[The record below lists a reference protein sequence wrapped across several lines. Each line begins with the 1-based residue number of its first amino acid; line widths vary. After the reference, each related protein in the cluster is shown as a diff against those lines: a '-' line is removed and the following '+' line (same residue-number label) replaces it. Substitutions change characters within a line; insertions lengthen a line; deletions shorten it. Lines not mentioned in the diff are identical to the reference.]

1 MELVV
6 SVTWLLYIVTI
17 CMADLY
23 IDSTCSFSSCIECI
37 ATIDYII
44 PREVTVGTGLRVKHY
59 DGIYSC
65 TWNYVISSCVN
76 HSMANA
82 TSCSGD
88 EKDASAYSLDTNN
101 QLTPPYC
108 YQKQDVDDY
117 NFVYANFV
125 NNANESCTKHK
136 ESYLSK
142 INDQEKHQ
150 KEEENQKEKMIRI
163 VVVIFITLGA
173 VCCCIF
179 ACFMV
184 HKIIQ
189 NQFKETV
196 EYVEQPQY
204 AAPTIEF
211 RASISISRESK
222 DETNT
227 SSKKGDGEEK
237 EEYLI

>member
-44 PREVTVGTGLRVKHY
+44 PREVTVDTGLRVKHY

-65 TWNYVISSCVN
+65 TWNYQQ
-76 HSMANA
+76 
-82 TSCSGD
+82 
-88 EKDASAYSLDTNN
+88 DA
-101 QLTPPYC
+101 
-108 YQKQDVDDY
+108 DDY